1 MQTSISSC
9 DALCYACGLG
19 SKMNRRSFL
28 KTASAAPAA
37 GLASAADS
45 KIAFVTEIKRLN
57 LRHTWTTTMSSS
69 QYRDTLHTAYTRE
82 GITGHGEGAP
92 IVRYHEDAAGARK
105 AADSVRDY
113 LLSANPMQFGKIM
126 AEVFARVPGEWAGK
140 AAVDIALMDWVGQKL
155 GIPLYTYFGLDSKDT
170 PLTTF
175 SIGIDTPEI
184 TKQKTLEAADYPVL
198 KVKVGLAT
206 DEPTIEAVRSVTKKP
221 LRVDA
226 NEGWKDKEEAV
237 RKINWLEKMGVE
249 FIEQPMPAEMIEETR
264 WIRSRVHIPIIADE
278 ACQRASDIPNLK
290 EAFDG
295 INVKLDKSGGMLE
308 AFRMIQLHVDAVEGF
323 FQLGNVG
330 CALAGFVGDDRDV
343 NAAAYPAGLF
353 DHFGGHG
360 LLDELH
366 AHFLQPVDLANS
378 LFLILPAFVGVHAQR
393 LLGNAAHGLDGGLVG
408 GQADFHFQDRI
419 VGGLERLLFR
429 DLRGIDADGECGER
443 RVLGVESEISVER
456 DAELLAHPIHERDI
470 HRRLAGPLSG
480 HARKNF
486 GHVFAELHGVG
497 GEQVIAH

>member
-1 MQTSISSC
+1 
-9 DALCYACGLG
+9 
-19 SKMNRRSFL
+19 MNRRSFL

-37 GLASAADS
+37 GLASAANS
-45 KIAFVTEIKRLN
+45 KIAFGTEIKRLN

-69 QYRDTLHTAYTRE
+69 QYRDTLHTAYTRD

-92 IVRYHEDAAGARK
+92 IVRYHEDAPGARK

-126 AEVFARVPGEWAGK
+126 AEVFGRVPGDWAGK

-155 GIPLYTYFGLDSKDT
+155 GIPLYTYFGLDPKDT

-278 ACQRASDIPNLK
+278 ACQRASDIPKLK

-295 INVKLDKSGGMLE
+295 VNVKLDKSGGMLE
-308 AFRMIQLHVDAVEGF
+308 AFRMIQIAKA
-323 FQLGNVG
+323 LGMKTMLG
-330 CALAGFVGDDRDV
+330 CMISSSVSV
-343 NAAAYPAGLF
+343 TAAAHLSPLVDYADLDGNLLISNDPF
-353 DHFGGHG
+353 HG
-360 LLDELH
+360 VLVQKGKL
-366 AHFLQPVDLANS
+366 V
-378 LFLILPAFVGVHAQR
+378 LPAKPG
-393 LLGNAAHGLDGGLVG
+393 LGLTKTGLTKMGLTK
-408 GQADFHFQDRI
+408 A
-419 VGGLERLLFR
+419 
-429 DLRGIDADGECGER
+429 
-443 RVLGVESEISVER
+443 
-456 DAELLAHPIHERDI
+456 
-470 HRRLAGPLSG
+470 
-480 HARKNF
+480 
-486 GHVFAELHGVG
+486 
-497 GEQVIAH
+497 